1 MAAKRPTIYRVK
13 CAQCGDV
20 FEAKSERA
28 KTCSDAC
35 RVAKSA
41 AAKKA
46 RALLEEAGHLVVDT
60 TKTPTPARTVPPTN
74 TAPASAPAP
83 PGDVYSATLA
93 VIPKSAPAWRRAMV
107 LTLASRL
114 DNCLAD
120 TASAVA
126 TLSKR
131 YEEALSDLLSSDG
144 DAGGTLAPWE
154 DGEDD
159 TPVNRRAA

>member
-1 MAAKRPTIYRVK
+1 
-13 CAQCGDV
+13 
-20 FEAKSERA
+20 
-28 KTCSDAC
+28 
-35 RVAKSA
+35 
-41 AAKKA
+41 
-46 RALLEEAGHLVVDT
+46 
-60 TKTPTPARTVPPTN
+60 
-74 TAPASAPAP
+74 
-83 PGDVYSATLA
+83 
-93 VIPKSAPAWRRAMV
+93 MV
-107 LTLASRL
+107 LTLAHRL

-144 DAGGTLAPWE
+144 GAGGTPAPWE

>member
-1 MAAKRPTIYRVK
+1 MITEKTCVVCGKTFAAKRKTART
-13 CAQCGDV
+13 CG
-20 FEAKSERA
+20 
-28 KTCSDAC
+28 DAC
-35 RVAKSA
+35 RQKKSLA
-41 AAKKA
+41 TR
-46 RALLEEAGHLVVDT
+46 RASE
-60 TKTPTPARTVPPTN
+60 TPTPARTVPPTT
-74 TAPASAPAP
+74 TALASAPAP
-83 PGDVYSATLA
+83 QGDVYSATLA
-93 VIPKSAPAWRRAMV
+93 VIPESAPAWRRAMV

-159 TPVNRRAA
+159 TPVTRRAA